1 MYMKPV
7 EKNAQVDN
15 LTNASVEDAN
25 EKILVKRLPDFVRA
39 SGEIDYRFI

>member
-1 MYMKPV
+1 MKPV

-25 EKILVKRLPDFVRA
+25 EKTKN
-39 SGEIDYRFI
+39 SGKEVA